1 VSETTP
7 VSQASNRSAV
17 TITYPSRPVASFSDQ
32 VKAIARK
39 DLTAEFRTREVLA
52 VTIPFGAVAL
62 LLVPLAVGTDTPLLQ
77 RIGTGMF
84 WVVVAVFGVMVGMR
98 RSGSDEGA
106 PADALLLL
114 GSDPAA
120 VMTGHTLATTG
131 LLLVFELLLLPVSIA
146 LYQPRIRGWWWLVPL
161 LVLVAIGL
169 GQLATL
175 AGAVT
180 ASASVSTALVP
191 LLVIPL
197 AVPLL
202 LAASQSMER
211 LRQGSSII
219 GWLAVL
225 LSTNLLLAITSVL
238 AARPL
243 RESPQ

>member
-1 VSETTP
+1 MSEPGLPQPADQSAELT
-7 VSQASNRSAV
+7 VEARS
-17 TITYPSRPVASFSDQ
+17 VASFKAQ
-32 VKAIARK
+32 VRAIAQK
-39 DLTAEFRTREVLA
+39 DLISEFRTREVLA

-62 LLVPLAVGTDTPLLQ
+62 LLVPLAIGTDTPLLQ

-84 WVVVAVFGVMVGMR
+84 WVVVSVFGVMVGMR
-98 RSGSDEGA
+98 RSGSEEGA
-106 PADALLLL
+106 PADALLLM

-120 VMTGHTLATTG
+120 VMTGHALATTS
-131 LLLVFELLLLPVSIA
+131 LLLVFELFLLPVSIA
-146 LYQPRIRGWWWLVPL
+146 LYEPRIRGWWWLAPL

-202 LAASQSMER
+202 VAASQSMER

-219 GWLAVL
+219 GGLLVL
-225 LSTNLLLAITSVL
+225 LSTNLVLAITGVL
-238 AARPL
+238 SARPL
-243 RESPQ
+243 REAPQ